1 MIFFP
6 CTHSC
11 QVRKTLFFVD
21 TQQHVLFHQE
31 EKEKVRAQKEEV
43 LNQMNDVLE
52 NELQC
57 TICSEHFIEV
67 CLNLYGFAR
76 KKRDLRSFP

>member
-1 MIFFP
+1 M
-6 CTHSC
+6 
-11 QVRKTLFFVD
+11 
-21 TQQHVLFHQE
+21 
-31 EKEKVRAQKEEV
+31 RAQKEEV

-67 CLNLYGFAR
+67 CLNWYGFASR
-76 KKRDLRSFP
+76 LEKLSLVLLKQ

>member
-1 MIFFP
+1 M
-6 CTHSC
+6 
-11 QVRKTLFFVD
+11 
-21 TQQHVLFHQE
+21 

-67 CLNLYGFAR
+67 CLSQYGFAS
-76 KKRDLRSFP
+76 KEETWKAFSSSAKAIVKLSFLYFSNLADPTDDLW